1 MRKPALRGF
10 TVFVIIWLG
19 QLVSQLGSGLTTFAL
34 GVWVYLQTGSV
45 SQFATVF
52 LAGVIPSTLISPL
65 AGAMVDRWNRRSVMI
80 ACDSALAVNTLA
92 LIWLFSTGR
101 LEIWHTYVAVA
112 IASIASAFQWP
123 AYSTLVPLLVSK
135 KNFGRANGMIQ
146 GAEALAQL
154 IAPVVGGI
162 LVVTIQLRGV
172 LLIDCATF
180 LFALITLSLVRVPMA
195 TGASTT
201 RGDAG
206 KQALFREAAYGWSY
220 IAARRGLLGLMVFFA
235 ISNLLAGV
243 VEVLAQPLI
252 LSFASPTQL
261 GRVLS
266 IGGCGMLAGSVL
278 MSVWGGPRRR
288 VCGILGF
295 HLVASL
301 AFIAMGW
308 RPSIP
313 LVTISAFVV
322 FLCMPIINGSN
333 RALLNVKVEPGIQGR
348 VFATSRMITSLT
360 QPLGYVIAGPLADKV
375 FGPLLVA
382 GGALSQNVG
391 TIIGVGP
398 GRGIGLLFVV
408 VGALAIAVTAAGYLY
423 RPFRQVES
431 DLPDIPDD
439 ELPGEEQQ
447 EEECA
452 LRVLVPDEL
461 PEEPAGVNYR
471 DQRNQSQ

>member
-1 MRKPALRGF
+1 MRKPAFRGF

-19 QLVSQLGSGLTTFAL
+19 QLVSQLGSSLTTFAL

-45 SQFATVF
+45 SQFAMVF

-80 ACDSALAVNTLA
+80 ACDLALAVNTLA

-180 LFALITLSLVRVPMA
+180 LFALITLSVVHVPMA
-195 TGASTT
+195 TPATG
-201 RGDAG
+201 GDAG
-206 KQALFREAAYGWSY
+206 KQALFREAVYGWSY

-288 VCGILGF
+288 VYGILGF

-391 TIIGVGP
+391 AIIGVGP

-408 VGALAIAVTAAGYLY
+408 VGGLAIAVTGAGYLY
-423 RPFRQVES
+423 RPFRQVEH

-439 ELPGEEQQ
+439 ELPAREEQQ
-447 EEECA
+447 EAERA
-452 LRVLVPDEL
+452 LSVLVPCEPL
-461 PEEPAGVNYR
+461 EEPAGVNYR